1 MSTGR
6 RAALVLALAS
16 LCLGGTAS
24 ADWLATRQ
32 GGRVETRGA
41 WEVKGKLVVFR
52 TPAGELA
59 SLRLS
64 EVDLDASRRLTADA
78 ERARHAVEEVRRR
91 APEKKPSV
99 RTITDKD
106 VRRVDSAAPAAGPRL
121 TVTGYERTPNT
132 EAGSLVIT
140 GTLRN
145 DSGAKV
151 AALNLAVQLVGADGQ
166 QVATGEAVLTAT
178 DLDAGQQSGFRV
190 EFPGS
195 PPYSDV
201 RFESRGLEQK
211 ESEPPPASGGG

>member
-1 MSTGR
+1 MKTGR
-6 RAALVLALAS
+6 LAALGLVLAGLW
-16 LCLGGTAS
+16 LGGTAS
-24 ADWLATRQ
+24 ADWLVTRQ
-32 GGRVETRGA
+32 GSRVETRGA

-59 SLRLS
+59 SLRLA

-78 ERARHAVEEVRRR
+78 ERARHAVAEVRRH

-106 VRRVDSAAPAAGPRL
+106 VRRVDSAAPAGGPRL
-121 TVTGYERTPNT
+121 TVTGFERTPNT
-132 EAGSLVIT
+132 AAGSLVIT

-151 AALNLAVQLVGADGQ
+151 AALNLAVQLVGAEGQ

-178 DLDAGQQSGFRV
+178 ELDAGQQSGFRV

-201 RFESRGLEQK
+201 RFEPRGLAQK

>member
-1 MSTGR
+1 LRSGR
-6 RAALVLALAS
+6 RAALSLVLAGLW
-16 LCLGGTAS
+16 LGGPAS
-24 ADWLATRQ
+24 ADWLVTRQ
-32 GGRVETRGA
+32 GSRVETRGA

-59 SLRLS
+59 SLRLA
-64 EVDLDASRRLTADA
+64 EVDLDASRRATADA
-78 ERARHAVEEVRRR
+78 ERARHAGEEVRRR
-91 APEKKPSV
+91 PEKKASV

-106 VRRVDSAAPAAGPRL
+106 VRRVDSAAPADGPRL

-151 AALNLAVQLVGADGQ
+151 TALNLAVQLVGAEGQ
-166 QVATGEAVLTAT
+166 QVAAGEAVLTASE
-178 DLDAGQQSGFRV
+178 LDAGQQSGFRV

-195 PPYSDV
+195 PPYSDI
-201 RFESRGLEQK
+201 RFEPRGLAQK

>member
-6 RAALVLALAS
+6 HAAVGLVLAG

-24 ADWLATRQ
+24 ADWLVTRQ
-32 GGRVETRGA
+32 GSRVETRGA

-52 TPAGELA
+52 TPAGELS

-78 ERARHAVEEVRRR
+78 ERTRHAAAEVRQRP
-91 APEKKPSV
+91 PEKKPSV

-121 TVTGYERTPNT
+121 TVTGYERMPNT

-166 QVATGEAVLTAT
+166 QVAAGEAVLTAT
-178 DLDAGQQSGFRV
+178 ELDAGQQSGFRV

-201 RFESRGLEQK
+201 RFEPRGLAQK